1 MPESPSTA
9 NKKEGIF
16 VEGKEQASPRLHYA
30 WVIFTICFLM
40 VGCALGFCSSNKSLY
55 LAAIT
60 GDLQIPR
67 GLYSICNSCRY
78 VATAVVNLFFGKL
91 IMKLGARKLAFLG
104 FLTLAASCVVSA
116 VANGLAMFYLGGILL
131 GVGLSWTTTTMVG
144 YVVEKWF
151 TGKKGTIMGFILAA
165 NGVFGALAAQI
176 MTPIIYSASDAW
188 RKCYWIVT
196 VLMVVIGLLVA
207 CFLRTEPQEKG
218 LHPLGEGVQAKK
230 QRGSEWLGITVEEAF
245 GKPYFYVCALCVFLT
260 GMLLQAVD
268 GVATAHLMDRGMSA
282 GVVASAAS
290 IYSLCLTASKML
302 TGISYDKFGLRV
314 TVAACSLC
322 AIVSISILAFVSNAA
337 TAYIA
342 MGLTSFA
349 MPMETIM
356 LPLIASECF
365 GRKSFAFIM
374 GLMVSFNTLGYA
386 VGTPIMNY
394 AYDVLGSYTPVMIVL
409 CGLMAVVAVIMQFVI
424 SAAHREKKRKES

>member
-1 MPESPSTA
+1 M
-9 NKKEGIF
+9 EGN
-16 VEGKEQASPRLHYA
+16 EQASPKLHYA
-30 WVIFTICFLM
+30 WVIFVVCFLM

-60 GDLQIPR
+60 KNLEIPR
-67 GLYSICNSCRY
+67 SLYSLSNSFRY

-91 IMKLGARKLAFLG
+91 IVKLGARKLAVLG
-104 FLTLAASCVVSA
+104 FLVLALSCIVSA
-116 VANGLAMFYLGGILL
+116 VAQSLAMFYLGGILL

-176 MTPIIYSASDAW
+176 VTPIIYAAADGW

-196 VLMVVIGLLVA
+196 VLMLAIGILVL
-207 CFLRTEPQEKG
+207 FLLRTEPKEKG
-218 LHPLGEGVQAKK
+218 LAPLGEGVQAKK
-230 QRGSEWLGITVEEAF
+230 QRGRDWSGLTVEEAF
-245 GKPYFYVCALCVFLT
+245 HKPYFYVCALCVFLT

-268 GVATAHLMDRGMSA
+268 GVGTAHLMDRGMEAS
-282 GVVASAAS
+282 VVATAAS
-290 IYSLCLTASKML
+290 IGSICLTAAKML
-302 TGISYDKFGLRV
+302 TGISFDKFGLRV
-314 TVAACSLC
+314 TMLVCSVC
-322 AIVSISILAFVSNAA
+322 AIVSISTLAFVSNAA
-337 TAYIA
+337 MAYLA
-342 MGLTSFA
+342 LGLTSFA
-349 MPMETIM
+349 LPLETIM

-394 AYDVLGSYTPVMIVL
+394 VYDVFGTYTPAMVAI
-409 CGLMAVVAVIMQFVI
+409 CGLMAVVAVVMQFVI
-424 SAAHREKKRKES
+424 SAAHKERNLRETRV